1 MRKFDGVAKRFAATF
16 QESAKHDVV
25 TSMMNAHNNWDLA
38 KTAKDLNEYVKNHSI
53 LDQGMNNAID
63 YKVQMETLSSLR
75 NNQNAFSQKQQSV
88 VEVKQSTQNTFK
100 I

>member
-1 MRKFDGVAKRFAATF
+1 MSKVF
-16 QESAKHDVV
+16 ESDSNYDVV
-25 TSMMNAHNNWDLA
+25 TSMMNAHNKWDHK
-38 KTAKDLNEYVKNHSI
+38 KTAQELNEFVKNHSI
-53 LDQGMNNAID
+53 LDQGMNSAID